1 MKPSITV
8 TTLITFFL
16 LSSCVKSLHPLTE
29 NPKDMVFK
37 KGLLGKWKDAKD
49 NTEYIIDTVPNSS
62 GKTYEM
68 TVIDHSDDKSF
79 DTSNFLMML
88 VNLKGN
94 YYIDC
99 APDIADQKYT
109 KISDINKSL
118 LLVSHFFA
126 RVYSIDKNL
135 IITSVM
141 DNDALSL
148 LLKTGK
154 IKMVHQKIKGDEI
167 LLLDQPK
174 VLQQKLIEL
183 EKFPSVYKKKDSLIR
198 INN

>member
-1 MKPSITV
+1 MKHSISLPAI
-8 TTLITFFL
+8 TLLFFI
-16 LSSCVKSLHPLTE
+16 SCVKSLYPITDK
-29 NPKDMVFK
+29 PQDMVFK
-37 KGLLGKWKDAKD
+37 KELLGKWKDAKD
-49 NTEYIIDTVPNSS
+49 NTEYKIDTVPNTS
-62 GKTYEM
+62 GKTYAV
-68 TVIDHSDDKSF
+68 TAIDHSDDKSF

-99 APDIADQKYT
+99 APDISDQKYT

-135 IITSVM
+135 IITSAM

-154 IKMVHQKIKGDEI
+154 IKMVHQKIKSDEI

-198 INN
+198 VIN